1 MLFTKLTNMNQT
13 SNGKMNISNSFQ
25 ELKIIIDFTNF
36 DVTNYREAI
45 IIAYR
50 LEDVGSWSKV
60 HIHG

>member
-1 MLFTKLTNMNQT
+1 MNV
-13 SNGKMNISNSFQ
+13 SNSFQ
-25 ELKIIIDFTNF
+25 ELKILIDFTNF

-60 HIHG
+60 HIHE